1 MSITYVRSPNGWLM
15 MHTAI
20 KLAYN
25 EDGHQYFNPS
35 GAMHPKLQPHRWS
48 LPMHSIL
55 AVYFV

>member
-1 MSITYVRSPNGWLM
+1 MSITYVLRSPNGWL
-15 MHTAI
+15 I

-35 GAMHPKLQPHRWS
+35 GAMQPHRWS